1 MKIVLKKRTS
11 EKSKSRLVKRARVRK
26 KIFGTPDRLRLSVFK
41 SNTAVYAQLIDDTKG
56 HTLLALS
63 TAALKLNGST
73 DSAKKLGLEFG
84 KRLLEN
90 GKGIIVFDR
99 GGYAYHGKIK
109 AVAEGV
115 REAGVNI

>member
-1 MKIVLKKRTS
+1 MKLVLKKRS
-11 EKSKSRLVKRARVRK
+11 SDKVKSRLVKRARVRK
-26 KIFGTPDRLRLSVFK
+26 KISGTPERLRLSVFK

-63 TAALKLNGST
+63 TSALKLSGSAE
-73 DSAKKLGLEFG
+73 SAKVLGMEFG
-84 KRLLEN
+84 KKLLAN
-90 GKGIIVFDR
+90 GNATIVFDR

>member
-1 MKIVLKKRTS
+1 MKLVLKKRSS
-11 EKSKSRLVKRARVRK
+11 EKLKSRLVKRARVRK
-26 KIFGTPDRLRLSVFK
+26 KISGTPERLRLSVFK
-41 SNTAVYAQLIDDTKG
+41 SNTGIYVQLIDDTAG

-63 TAALKLNGST
+63 TAALKLSGST
-73 DSAKKLGLEFG
+73 DSARKLGIEFG
-84 KRLLEN
+84 KKLIE
-90 GKGIIVFDR
+90 KGSSTIVFDR